1 MLPTLDRSDYRRMRG
16 IRHGEKQQKKTRERT
31 TVEQLF
37 ALADVKVDGERPWD
51 IRVENDDFFRRVLA
65 GGSLALG
72 ESFMDEWWH
81 CNQLDEFIYRL
92 LRANLKNKIPSWS
105 DRISIVQA
113 KLMNKQS
120 LNRAFQVGK
129 HHYDT
134 GNDLFE
140 AMLDERMIY
149 SCGYWKD
156 ANTLEEAQEAKLD
169 LICKKLD
176 IRPGMQVLDIGC
188 GWGGTARYIAEK
200 YQVEVVG
207 VTISEEQA
215 KLAREN
221 TRGLPVDIR
230 LQDYRKLQ
238 GNFDRIL
245 SIGMF
250 EHVGYKNYRV
260 YMQVVRCLLK
270 KTGLFL
276 LHTIGENASS
286 VNINP
291 WIERYIFPNANLPS
305 IKQISSAF
313 EEVFV
318 MEDWHNFGPDY
329 DKTLMEWF
337 RRFDSNWPILKQ
349 KYDQRFYRMW
359 KYYLLSCAGIF
370 RARQI
375 QLWQIVL
382 SPTGIYRSYQ
392 CPR

>member
-1 MLPTLDRSDYRRMRG
+1 MLTAVERSDSRRTNGNCSR
-16 IRHGEKQQKKTRERT
+16 EKLQKQKRERVI
-31 TVEQLF
+31 VEKLL
-37 ALADVKVDGERPWD
+37 ALADVKVDGEQPWD

-72 ESFMDEWWH
+72 ESFMDGWWH
-81 CNQLDEFIYRL
+81 CKQLDEFIHKV
-92 LRANLKNKIPSWS
+92 LRADLDNKITSWS
-105 DRISIVQA
+105 DRLAILQA

-129 HHYDT
+129 HHYDK
-134 GNDLFE
+134 GNDLFT

-156 ANTLEEAQEAKLD
+156 ADTLEEAQAAKLD
-169 LICKKLD
+169 LVCKKLD
-176 IRPGMQVLDIGC
+176 IRPGMRVLDIGC
-188 GWGGTARYIAEK
+188 GWGGTARYIAEN
-200 YQVEVVG
+200 YRAEIVG
-207 VTISEEQA
+207 VTVSEEQA
-215 KLAREN
+215 RLAREN
-221 TRGLPVDIR
+221 TKGLPVEIR

-238 GNFDRIL
+238 GSFDRIL

-250 EHVGYKNYRV
+250 EHVGYKNYKV
-260 YMQVVRCLLK
+260 YMQTVRRLLK

-291 WIERYIFPNANLPS
+291 WIERYVFPNANLPS
-305 IKQISSAF
+305 INQISAAF
-313 EEVFV
+313 EGLFV

-329 DKTLMEWF
+329 DRTLMEWF
-337 RRFDSNWPILKQ
+337 RGFDRNWPILRK
-349 KYDQRFYRMW
+349 KYDERFYFMW

-370 RARQI
+370 RARHI

-382 SPTGIYRSYQ
+382 SPDGIYRSYQ